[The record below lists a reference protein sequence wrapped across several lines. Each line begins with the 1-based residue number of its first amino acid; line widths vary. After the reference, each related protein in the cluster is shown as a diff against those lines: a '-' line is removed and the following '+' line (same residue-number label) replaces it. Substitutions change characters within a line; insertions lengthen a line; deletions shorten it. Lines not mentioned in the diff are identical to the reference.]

1 MFLRNPTPTK
11 NQKDIE
17 REQMLLTAE
26 LLNVIVAAYYIS

>member
-17 REQMLLTAE
+17 RANVTAE